1 MDKLKLVEQSLVV
14 DNLPEFIAGDT
25 VNIHYRVK
33 EGEKERIQ
41 QYQGVV
47 LGMRGVGPN
56 RTFTVRKMSGNIGV
70 ERIFP
75 FNSPFIAKIDVKRR
89 GKVRRAKLFY
99 LRELRGK
106 ATRIKE
112 RETKGKKK

>member
-47 LGMRGVGPN
+47 IGMRGSGPN

-70 ERIFP
+70 ERIFLLIP
-75 FNSPFIAKIDVKRR
+75 HLLHI
-89 GKVRRAKLFY
+89 LM
-99 LRELRGK
+99 
-106 ATRIKE
+106 
-112 RETKGKKK
+112 